1 MKYAVIGLG
10 EFGSSAAV
18 GLFRKGAEVIAVDT
32 NMDRVNNIKDEV
44 SLAVRLDASHEDAL
58 KSHGIG
64 EVDVLIAAIGNNFEA
79 QVLVV
84 VHAKQHGINKIIAR
98 ATSPDHVRVLQ
109 AVGAHEVFNPEETA
123 ARWMVQR
130 LLIQNISNYFE
141 LAEGFSVVEVSAPP
155 SIVGKTIE
163 ELNLRRRFRINLV
176 AIKRTTTDSNGQ
188 NRRTIQSC
196 PASDRSRSRGRRARL
211 GWQRPGPCQFHGDL
225 RVKAGPEISGQPQV
239 IEAVEK

>member
-10 EFGSSAAV
+10 EFGSSAAI
-18 GLFRKGAEVIAVDT
+18 GLFRKGAEVIAVDA
-32 NMDRVNNIKDEV
+32 NINRVNNIKDEV
-44 SLAVRLDASHEDAL
+44 SLAVRLDATHEDAL
-58 KSHGIG
+58 KSHGLG

-84 VHAKQHGINKIIAR
+84 VHAKQQGIKKIVAR
-98 ATSPDHVRVLQ
+98 ATSPDHIRVLQ

-141 LAEGFSVVEVSAPP
+141 LAEGFSVVEVNAPA

-176 AIKRTTTDSNGQ
+176 AMKRTTIDSNG
-188 NRRTIQSC
+188 R
-196 PASDRSRSRGRRARL
+196 
-211 GWQRPGPCQFHGDL
+211 
-225 RVKAGPEISGQPQV
+225 
-239 IEAVEK
+239 AVEQFNPVPLPTDVLREGDVLALVGSVLDLANFMAIHE

>member
-18 GLFRKGAEVIAVDT
+18 GLFRKGAEVIAVDA
-32 NMDRVNNIKDEV
+32 NMNRVNSIKDEV
-44 SLAVRLDASHEDAL
+44 SLAVRLDATHEDAL
-58 KSHGIG
+58 KSHGLG

-84 VHAKQHGINKIIAR
+84 VHAKQQGIKKIVAR
-98 ATSPDHVRVLQ
+98 ATSPDHIRVLQ

-141 LAEGFSVVEVSAPP
+141 LAEGFSVVEVTAPP

-176 AIKRTTTDSNGQ
+176 AMKRTTTDPTG
-188 NRRTIQSC
+188 RTIE
-196 PASDRSRSRGRRARL
+196 
-211 GWQRPGPCQFHGDL
+211 QFNPVPLPTEVLREGDVL
-225 RVKAGPEISGQPQV
+225 ALVGSVLDLANFMAIHE
-239 IEAVEK
+239 

>member
-32 NMDRVNNIKDEV
+32 DMDRVNSVKDEV
-44 SLAVRLDASHEDAL
+44 SLAIRLDATHEDAL
-58 KSHGIG
+58 KSHGLG

-84 VHAKQHGINKIIAR
+84 IHAKQHGIKKIIAR
-98 ATSPDHVRVLQ
+98 ATTADHIRVLQ
-109 AVGAHEVFNPEETA
+109 AVGADEVFNPEETA

-130 LLIQNISNYFE
+130 LLIRNISNYFE
-141 LAEGFSVVEVSAPP
+141 LAEGFSVVEINALP

-163 ELNLRRRFRINLV
+163 QLNLRRRFRTNLV
-176 AIKRTTTDSNGQ
+176 AIKRTITDSTGHA
-188 NRRTIQSC
+188 IE
-196 PASDRSRSRGRRARL
+196 
-211 GWQRPGPCQFHGDL
+211 QFNPVPSPTEIVREGDVL
-225 RVKAGPEISGQPQV
+225 ALVGSVLDLANFMALHE
-239 IEAVEK
+239 

>member
-32 NMDRVNNIKDEV
+32 DMDRVNSVKDEV
-44 SLAVRLDASHEDAL
+44 SLAIRLNATHEDAL
-58 KSHGIG
+58 KSHGLG

-84 VHAKQHGINKIIAR
+84 IHAKQHGIKKIIAR
-98 ATSPDHVRVLQ
+98 ATTADHIRVLQ
-109 AVGAHEVFNPEETA
+109 AVGADEVFNPEETA

-130 LLIQNISNYFE
+130 LLIRNISNYFE
-141 LAEGFSVVEVSAPP
+141 LAEGFSVVEINAPA
-155 SIVGKTIE
+155 SILGKTIE

-176 AIKRTTTDSNGQ
+176 AIKKQIRDSTGHA
-188 NRRTIQSC
+188 I
-196 PASDRSRSRGRRARL
+196 D
-211 GWQRPGPCQFHGDL
+211 QFNPVPPPTEIVREGDVL
-225 RVKAGPEISGQPQV
+225 ALVGSVLDLANFMALHE
-239 IEAVEK
+239 

>member
-10 EFGSSAAV
+10 EFGSSAAI
-18 GLFRKGAEVIAVDT
+18 GLFRKGAEVIAVDA
-32 NMDRVNNIKDEV
+32 NINRVNQIKDEV
-44 SLAVRLDASHEDAL
+44 SLAVRLDATHEDAL
-58 KSHGIG
+58 KSHGLG

-84 VHAKQHGINKIIAR
+84 VHAKQQGIKKIVAR
-98 ATSPDHVRVLQ
+98 ATSPDHIRVLQ

-130 LLIQNISNYFE
+130 LLVQNISNYFE
-141 LAEGFSVVEVSAPP
+141 LAEGFSVVEVNAPA

-176 AIKRTTTDSNGQ
+176 AMKRTTIDSNG
-188 NRRTIQSC
+188 R
-196 PASDRSRSRGRRARL
+196 
-211 GWQRPGPCQFHGDL
+211 
-225 RVKAGPEISGQPQV
+225 
-239 IEAVEK
+239 AVEQFNPVPLPTDVLREGDVLALVGSVLDLANFMAIHE

>member
-32 NMDRVNNIKDEV
+32 DMDRVNSVKDEV
-44 SLAVRLDASHEDAL
+44 SLAIRLDATHEDAL
-58 KSHGIG
+58 KSHGLG

-84 VHAKQHGINKIIAR
+84 IHAKQHGIKKIIAR
-98 ATSPDHVRVLQ
+98 ATTGDHIRVLQ
-109 AVGAHEVFNPEETA
+109 AVGADEVFNPEETA

-130 LLIQNISNYFE
+130 LLIRNISNYFE
-141 LAEGFSVVEVSAPP
+141 LAEGFSVVEINAPA
-155 SIVGKTIE
+155 SILGKTIE

-176 AIKRTTTDSNGQ
+176 AIKKQIRDS
-188 NRRTIQSC
+188 T
-196 PASDRSRSRGRRARL
+196 GRAIE
-211 GWQRPGPCQFHGDL
+211 QFNPVPPPTEVVREGDVL
-225 RVKAGPEISGQPQV
+225 ALVGSVLDLANFMALHE
-239 IEAVEK
+239 

>member
-32 NMDRVNNIKDEV
+32 DMDRVNSVKDEV
-44 SLAVRLDASHEDAL
+44 SLAIRLNATHEDAL
-58 KSHGIG
+58 KSHGLG

-84 VHAKQHGINKIIAR
+84 IHAKQHGIKKIIAR
-98 ATSPDHVRVLQ
+98 ATTADHIRVLQ
-109 AVGAHEVFNPEETA
+109 AVGADEVFNPEETA

-130 LLIQNISNYFE
+130 LLIRNISNYFE
-141 LAEGFSVVEVSAPP
+141 LAEGFSVVEINAPA
-155 SIVGKTIE
+155 SILGKTIE

-176 AIKRTTTDSNGQ
+176 AIKKQIRDSTGHA
-188 NRRTIQSC
+188 IE
-196 PASDRSRSRGRRARL
+196 
-211 GWQRPGPCQFHGDL
+211 QFNPVPPPTEIVREGDVL
-225 RVKAGPEISGQPQV
+225 ALAGSVLDLADFMALHE
-239 IEAVEK
+239 